1 MSAIIKDR
9 ICIEAIKK
17 DGCTQVTLV
26 QTSLP
31 EKPFRPCAVLFLP
44 FGRSDTWDRAL

>member
-1 MSAIIKDR
+1 MSVIIKDR
-9 ICIEAIKK
+9 ICSEAIKK

-31 EKPFRPCAVLFLP
+31 KKPFRLCAVRFLP
-44 FGRSDTWDRAL
+44 FGRSDTWDRPL